1 MKRRSCF
8 FKYLESFLFLFCF
21 LLFND
26 TEALAV
32 QIHGPPEGFFVHI
45 MGHIFFAASLIF
57 ILYLLEHHPQKHQ
70 NGWRW
75 LRYSF
80 WFFLAWNLDTLM
92 VHIVYR
98 RMSYSSLYL
107 PLNMWE
113 HKLLPPYNIE
123 HILYYIGRFDHLLC
137 IPAMLFFVL
146 SLRSFLQSHSEDD
159 TL

>member
-1 MKRRSCF
+1 MKDYIKNIITVF
-8 FKYLESFLFLFCF
+8 IFIFLI
-21 LLFND
+21 LLDSINA
-26 TEALAV
+26 EAV

-98 RMSYSSLYL
+98 RMPYSSLYL

-113 HKLLPPYNIE
+113 HKLLPPYNLE
-123 HILYYIGRFDHLLC
+123 HVLYYIGRFDHLLC

-146 SLRSFLQSHSEDD
+146 SLRSFLQSHSEDE

>member
-1 MKRRSCF
+1 MKISTYVRIT
-8 FKYLESFLFLFCF
+8 KNILIFLTLA
-21 LLFND
+21 LLIPVNA
-26 TEALAV
+26 EAV

-98 RMSYSSLYL
+98 RMPYSSLYL
-107 PLNMWE
+107 PLNMWD
-113 HKLLPPYNIE
+113 HKLLPPYNFE
-123 HILYYIGRFDHLLC
+123 CMLYYFGRFDHLLC
-137 IPAMLFFVL
+137 IPAMWFFVL
-146 SLRSFLQSHSEDD
+146 SLRSFLKGHSEDD
-159 TL
+159 KL